1 MSTSVALVEMLKLV
15 EEHELGRCREALTR
29 AHAQA
34 QVMRREA
41 QRVAR
46 ARMHAHIQALKQ
58 ERRRALALASAELD
72 TAQRQHRN
80 RCDYALIETG
90 LKQLDAALANR
101 WQDAA
106 ARHQWVERVV
116 RNARARL
123 PRERW
128 EISHPPGWPESEQRE
143 LAARLAP
150 ELGAAPV
157 FRAEIG
163 IRAGLCVRAGTARLD
178 GTLDGLLADRAAIEA
193 LMLAELA
200 E

>member
-1 MSTSVALVEMLKLV
+1 MSTAVALVEMLKLV
-15 EEHELGRCREALTR
+15 EEHELGRCREALAR
-29 AHAQA
+29 AHVQA
-34 QVMRREA
+34 QQIRREA
-41 QRVAR
+41 LRAAR
-46 ARMHAHIQALKQ
+46 ARMHAHIRALKQ

-90 LKQLDAALANR
+90 LKQLEAALTER
-101 WQDAA
+101 WQAA
-106 ARHQWVERVV
+106 DARHQWIESLV
-116 RNARARL
+116 RNARVRL

-128 EISHPPGWPESEQRE
+128 EISHPPGWAESEQRE

-150 ELGAAPV
+150 GLGAVPGY
-157 FRAEIG
+157 RADPG
-163 IRAGLCVRAGTARLD
+163 IRAGLRVRAGTALLD

>member
-1 MSTSVALVEMLKLV
+1 MSTALALVEMLKLV
-15 EEHELGRCREALTR
+15 EEHELSRCREALTR

-34 QVMRREA
+34 EVLRRAA
-41 QRVAR
+41 QRAAR
-46 ARMHAHIQALKQ
+46 ARMHAHIQTLKQ
-58 ERRRALALASAELD
+58 ERRRALALAAAELD
-72 TAQRQHRN
+72 TAQRQQRN

-90 LKQLDAALANR
+90 LQQLDAALMDR

-106 ARHQWVERVV
+106 TRRQWVGRVV

-128 EISHPPGWPESEQRE
+128 EISHPPGWPQSEQHE

-157 FRAEIG
+157 FRAEPG
-163 IRAGLCVRAGTARLD
+163 IRAGLCVRAGTARQD

-193 LMLAELA
+193 LLLAELS